1 MEIPRKKIFGTNSCL
16 DHTYFYYTAGGGGN
30 KDKELDKCWSYNI
43 HTFPSTCTRILP
55 NYNHKWLIVHAKHI
69 EDDLLYCNPRISL
82 TLSAFKPEPLA
93 VIYCRKPLYFTSQ
106 DLLLPSSAQVLSP
119 SWAELSF
126 NPSFSPPTHRPTGKV
141 LRLPQTEAPSVL
153 RFKYHVWEQARGNMW
168 HIGHQR

>member
-1 MEIPRKKIFGTNSCL
+1 MLKKKFAKNFKVPVTTLQILGKKLAKEWRFPRKEIFGTNSCL

-30 KDKELDKCWSYNI
+30 KDEELDKCWSYNI

-55 NYNHKWLIVHAKHI
+55 NYNHKWLIIHAKHI

-82 TLSAFKPEPLA
+82 TLSAFRPEPLP
-93 VIYCRKPLYFTSQ
+93 VVYCRKPLYFTSQ

-126 NPSFSPPTHRPTGKV
+126 NC
-141 LRLPQTEAPSVL
+141 
-153 RFKYHVWEQARGNMW
+153 QA
-168 HIGHQR
+168 QLQL

>member
-1 MEIPRKKIFGTNSCL
+1 MEIPRKKIFSTNSCL

-30 KDKELDKCWSYNI
+30 KDEELDKCWSYNI

-55 NYNHKWLIVHAKHI
+55 NYNHKWLIIHAKHI

-106 DLLLPSSAQVLSP
+106 DLLLPSSAQVLRP

-126 NPSFSPPTHRPTGKV
+126 NPSFSPHTH
-141 LRLPQTEAPSVL
+141 PSHGESL
-153 RFKYHVWEQARGNMW
+153 SATLNWSRCCTQL
-168 HIGHQR
+168 